1 MVNLALVNLSSNTWA
16 FFPNPWDVLLSWI
29 LLVNENLLPPNDIP
43 SSLSILPYLN
53 VPLSAEP
60 KSRSFTWAYQSWS
73 GACTYWPPYPAFHLF
88 PSRCEQHPLYLRP
101 CSSSSSSR
109 WKSLGL
115 WYRFHTHIPSHQHP
129 CHSAG
134 SFPICLYP
142 LINVILQTEYNLLG
156 VLTQRRIRP
165 LSVLF

>member
-29 LLVNENLLPPNDIP
+29 LLVMRTHSFLMT
-43 SSLSILPYLN
+43 
-53 VPLSAEP
+53 
-60 KSRSFTWAYQSWS
+60 SRHLWAS
-73 GACTYWPPYPAFHLF
+73 CPT
-88 PSRCEQHPLYLRP
+88 
-101 CSSSSSSR
+101 
-109 WKSLGL
+109 WKSLCPLNLSPGLLLGLISPGAVPAHTGHPIQCFTCLPPDVSNILYTSARAPPPPPHVERASDL
-115 WYRFHTHIPSHQHP
+115 WYRCHTHIPSNQHP